1 MKISATIYRLSAAL
15 LVLAPCIV
23 AAQSVAELDVLLT
36 NEALWQKNAAE
47 LRGELP
53 EIGFQSVDGE
63 TIIKSQDE
71 KLQFCGFKVWEVLLY
86 FDSER
91 ISRVALSLYNKGDAG
106 DMDQEAFKQ
115 EVEGLC
121 GRFNELTGSR
131 GVTGKVSNDRANYY
145 VNRRSWVHGGIGIRA
160 EWAFVAAHRSNRLAM
175 PFRAE
180 FIKVL
185 LAPISTS
192 ALSGR
197 PAARPD
203 WASHVSGRTL
213 LPNVRKNNEG
223 DLWVEGVPMV
233 DQGQKG
239 YCAAASAERVLRYY
253 GWQGD
258 QHEIAQLADTAAV
271 GGTSLEGMIGAVATV
286 GKRYQLNDK
295 SLIKADSSGSF
306 EKSGFHEII
315 KAYNREAKSKKA
327 VELDYMDFCD
337 INPDS
342 SRAINIMALFTAMD
356 PDVLKSSRIN
366 QRQAYARFQ
375 EGVVNYVKQGVPLF
389 WACIVGKYPET
400 PDLGAN
406 GAFGHIRLI
415 IGINQKT
422 QEIIYSDS
430 WGPRHALKRMP
441 LDDAWAMTFGLTV
454 LKPRDVR

>member
-1 MKISATIYRLSAAL
+1 MKISPTIYLLIAAL
-15 LVLAPCIV
+15 LVLAPCGSD
-23 AAQSVAELDVLLT
+23 AQSVADLDMLFT
-36 NEALWQKNAAE
+36 NETLWGKNAAE
-47 LRGELP
+47 FSRELP
-53 EIGFQSVDGE
+53 EIGFQSVDSGKV
-63 TIIKSQDE
+63 IKSQDE
-71 KLQFCGFKVWEVLLY
+71 KLKFYGFKVWEALFY

-91 ISRVALSLYNKGDAG
+91 ISRVVLSLYNKGDAG
-106 DMDQEAFKQ
+106 DLNQDAFKQ

-121 GRFNELTGSR
+121 AKLNELTGSR

-145 VNRRSWVHGGIGIRA
+145 INRRSWVHGGIGVQA
-160 EWAFVAAHRSNRLAM
+160 EWAFVAAHRSNRLAV

-185 LAPISTS
+185 LAPVSTS

-203 WASHVSGRTL
+203 WASHVSGRIL

-258 QHEIAQLADTAAV
+258 QHEIAQLADTAAI
-271 GGTSLEGMIGAVATV
+271 GGTSLDGMIGAVATV

-295 SLIKADSSGSF
+295 SLIKADSSGNF

-315 KAYNREAKSKKA
+315 KFYNREAKSQK
-327 VELDYMDFCD
+327 VTELDFMDFCD
-337 INPDS
+337 VNPDN
-342 SRAINIMALFTAMD
+342 SRAVNIMAIFGAMD
-356 PDVLKSSRIN
+356 LEILKSSRLK

-375 EGVVNYVKQGVPLF
+375 EGIINYVKQGVPLF

-422 QEIIYSDS
+422 QEVIYSDS
-430 WGPRHALKRMP
+430 WGSRHALKRMP